1 MNPPFDSNRPSYLL
15 KFRYIYYGQVGGED
29 GMQRIEIH
37 PDVLEEK
44 ARLVQQKKLELERMV
59 RELEKSIYLLQSEWS
74 GVTGERFFW
83 DFMQLKEVFPATLG
97 LLDKIQNEFIFIAKN
112 FRTADGS
119 GEVALYIPEEL
130 KRNFGVGLLDKSI
143 GETVTGIGQ
152 TAEALFYDPFGTV
165 TSVAYAM
172 TLGRV
177 VDVGRGIKFAWD
189 ATWGNGTARSDVGQ
203 FVEEQ
208 KKQVDES
215 GAGYYSGS
223 VMGQV
228 LAYAFVGKALRSVEN
243 KHSDL
248 GGSSGGKPEPVK
260 GNDIPRDLIK
270 PSGSPNP
277 EALPSG
283 PRTKIPNNADKAT
296 KQSLELENG
305 AADQLARS
313 GYRIEQNPKVRDS
326 DGIDS
331 NRDPDFRIEG
341 RIFDCY
347 APTENKGIR
356 GIWSEVQEKVVIKQ
370 QTKNVVINLTKWS
383 GDDASL
389 LKQFKEWEIQGLE
402 EVIAIKKDGKIIS
415 VFP

>member
-1 MNPPFDSNRPSYLL
+1 ML

-29 GMQRIEIH
+29 RMQRIQVH

-83 DFMQLKEVFPATLG
+83 DFMQVKEVFPATLG

-130 KRNFGVGLLDKSI
+130 KRNFGVGLLDKSV

-189 ATWGNGTARSDVGQ
+189 AAWGNGTARSDVGQ
-203 FVEEQ
+203 FVDEQ
-208 KKQVDES
+208 KKQVNES

-228 LAYAFVGKALRSVEN
+228 LAYAFVGRALRSVEN

-248 GGSSGGKPEPVK
+248 GGSGGKTNSGKGKEGPGKVDLTEPTLSPGGKPK
-260 GNDIPRDLIK
+260 GKYEKPDPND
-270 PSGSPNP
+270 PNP
-277 EALPSG
+277 ITFQNE
-283 PRTKIPNNADKAT
+283 
-296 KQSLELENG
+296 
-305 AADQLARS
+305 AADLLAS
-313 GYRIEQNPKVRDS
+313 KGYDIDMLPNTKGGNGYGINPT
-326 DGIDS
+326 S
-331 NRDPDFRIEG
+331 NPDFLING
-341 RIFDCY
+341 KAFDCY
-347 APTENKGIR
+347 SPETLKVRNIWATVMKKTEEQTGRIVMNLDGYKGSMDELYEQFNKYEISTL
-356 GIWSEVQEKVVIKQ
+356 SELIY
-370 QTKNVVINLTKWS
+370 I
-383 GDDASL
+383 
-389 LKQFKEWEIQGLE
+389 
-402 EVIAIKKDGKIIS
+402 KDGQITRLK
-415 VFP
+415 P

>member
-1 MNPPFDSNRPSYLL
+1 
-15 KFRYIYYGQVGGED
+15 
-29 GMQRIEIH
+29 MQRIEIH

>member
-1 MNPPFDSNRPSYLL
+1 
-15 KFRYIYYGQVGGED
+15 
-29 GMQRIEIH
+29 MQRIQVH

-83 DFMQLKEVFPATLG
+83 DFMQVKEVFPATLG

-130 KRNFGVGLLDKSI
+130 KRNFGVGLLDKSV

-165 TSVAYAM
+165 ASVAYGL
-172 TLGRV
+172 TLGKV

-189 ATWGNGTARSDVGQ
+189 AAWGNGTARDDVSQ
-203 FVEEQ
+203 FVDEQ
-208 KKQVDES
+208 KKQVNES

-228 LAYAFVGKALRSVEN
+228 LAYAFVGRALRSVEN

-248 GGSSGGKPEPVK
+248 GGSGGGKPESGKGTDAYIGSIVK
-260 GNDIPRDLIK
+260 DGNKTKYTNPAGNQLTWVDQHPKNISRDIKSFVD
-270 PSGSPNP
+270 SPNI
-277 EALPSG
+277 G
-283 PRTKIPNNADKAT
+283 KAT
-296 KQSLELENG
+296 EGKVAKLVSEQKEVIGFGQKVQREDKTPAGDFDVLTKDEIIEVKASAGALKVDQIEKYTNVNHKDFLNSEN
-305 AADQLARS
+305 RKVIV
-313 GYRIEQNPKVRDS
+313 YIEEPL
-326 DGIDS
+326 
-331 NRDPDFRIEG
+331 
-341 RIFDCY
+341 
-347 APTENKGIR
+347 
-356 GIWSEVQEKVVIKQ
+356 
-370 QTKNVVINLTKWS
+370 INLAPEQLQKLNKIKDMGAIIVNS
-383 GDDASL
+383 DEELRGV
-389 LKQFKEWEIQGLE
+389 LK
-402 EVIAIKKDGKIIS
+402 
-415 VFP
+415 

>member
-1 MNPPFDSNRPSYLL
+1 
-15 KFRYIYYGQVGGED
+15 
-29 GMQRIEIH
+29 MQRIQVH

-74 GVTGERFFW
+74 GMTGERFFW
-83 DFMQLKEVFPATLG
+83 DFMQVKEVFPATLG

-130 KRNFGVGLLDKSI
+130 KRNFGVGLLDKSV
-143 GETVTGIGQ
+143 GETVTGIGL
-152 TAEALFYDPFGTV
+152 TAEALFHDPFGTV
-165 TSVAYAM
+165 TSVAYAL
-172 TLGRV
+172 TVGKV
-177 VDVGRGIKFAWD
+177 VDVGRGIGFAWD
-189 ATWGNGTARSDVGQ
+189 AAWGTGTARSDVEQ
-203 FVEEQ
+203 FVDEQ
-208 KKQVDES
+208 KKQIDQD
-215 GAGYYSGS
+215 GLGYYGGAIT
-223 VMGQV
+223 GQA
-228 LAYAFVGKALRSVEN
+228 LAYVLFGKAFRS
-243 KHSDL
+243 KDDIGSG
-248 GGSSGGKPEPVK
+248 GGSTGGKKEPGK
-260 GNDIPRDLIK
+260 GIDSPRDLIK
-270 PSGSPNP
+270 PSGLPNP

-283 PRTKIPNNADKAT
+283 ARTKIPNNADKAT
-296 KQSLELENG
+296 KQSLELEND
-305 AADQLARS
+305 AADQLAKS

-331 NRDPDFRIEG
+331 NRDPDFRIEE

-383 GDDASL
+383 GDDAAL
-389 LKQFKEWEIQGLE
+389 LKQFKEWEIQGLQ